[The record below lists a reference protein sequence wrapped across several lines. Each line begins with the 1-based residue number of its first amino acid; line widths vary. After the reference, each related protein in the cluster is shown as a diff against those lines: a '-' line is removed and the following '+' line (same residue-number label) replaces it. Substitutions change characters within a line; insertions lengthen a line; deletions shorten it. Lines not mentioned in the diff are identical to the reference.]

1 MIPDTIII
9 GTILYKEGVMKRLI
23 LSLVLLS
30 ITFTVAGLD
39 ANTAIAQDAAGA
51 AGLYKQGKA
60 EFMKFTPEGFEQ
72 AIATYNKAIAI
83 DANYAPA
90 YAGLAEVYSFMGFY
104 RYLIKDDYE
113 KYYNDSYKN
122 MEKALKLGPDLEA
135 TQVAL
140 AYSYYH
146 LSREKEAIAAARGIL
161 AKDPNNAEAYY
172 ILWAA
177 SGGNPNAPEIR
188 KAIELNPKYVPAY
201 IGLGNAY
208 YQKRRSFNQAAAQ
221 YKKAVEIA
229 PSAQLHNYLGTAL
242 NYQGY
247 YQKAVN
253 QFQKAIELNPNYAPA
268 YMNLGITYFYMKQFA
283 NTVSSEQKA
292 ISLNP
297 NTPEAY
303 FFLAQGYEKQNKRSE
318 AIANYKKFL
327 EISLGQDRYKG
338 YGDTAKQRIAA
349 LGGG

>member
-1 MIPDTIII
+1 
-9 GTILYKEGVMKRLI
+9 MKRLI

-30 ITFTVAGLD
+30 ITFTVAGFD
-39 ANTAIAQDAAGA
+39 GSTAVAQDASGA
-51 AGLYKQGKA
+51 AGLYKQGRA
-60 EFMKFTPEGFEQ
+60 DFMKFTPQGFQQ
-72 AIATYNKAIAI
+72 AIAAYNKAIGI

-113 KYYNDSYKN
+113 KFYNDSYKN
-122 MEKALKLGPDLEA
+122 MEKALKLGPDLLP

-140 AYSYYH
+140 AYSYFH

-177 SGGNPNAPEIR
+177 SGANPNAPEIR
-188 KAIELNPKYVPAY
+188 KAIELNPNYVPAY
-201 IGLGNAY
+201 IGLGDAY
-208 YQKRRSFNQAAAQ
+208 YQKRRSFNQAATQ
-221 YKKAVEIA
+221 YQKAVKLA

-247 YQKAVN
+247 YPQAVK
-253 QFQKAIELNPNYAPA
+253 QFQKAIELNPKYAPA
-268 YMNLGITYFYMKQFA
+268 YMNLGITYYYMKRFQD
-283 NTVSSEQKA
+283 TVASENKS

-297 NTPEAY
+297 NNPEAY
-303 FFLAQGYEKQNKRSE
+303 FFLAQGYESQNNRPQ
-318 AIANYKKFL
+318 AISNYKKFL
-327 EISLGQDRYKG
+327 QISLGQDRYKG
-338 YGDTAKQRIAA
+338 YSDTAKQRIAA

>member
-1 MIPDTIII
+1 
-9 GTILYKEGVMKRLI
+9 MKRFI
-23 LSLVLLS
+23 LSLVLVSL
-30 ITFTVAGLD
+30 TFGATGLD
-39 ANTAIAQDAAGA
+39 GKSAIAQDAAGA

-60 EFMKFTPEGFEQ
+60 EFMKFTPEGFQQ
-72 AIATYNKAIAI
+72 AIAIYNKAIGV

-104 RYLIKDDYE
+104 RYLVKDDYE
-113 KYYNDSYKN
+113 KYYNDSYTN
-122 MEKALKLGPDLEA
+122 MEKALKLGPDLES

-146 LSREKEAIAAARGIL
+146 LSREKEAIAAARGVL

-177 SGGNPNAPEIR
+177 GGRNPNAPEIR

-201 IGLGNAY
+201 IGLGDAY

-221 YKKAVEIA
+221 YQKAVELA

-247 YQKAVN
+247 FPQAVK
-253 QFQKAIELNPNYAPA
+253 QFQKAIDLNPKYAPA
-268 YMNLGITYFYMKQFA
+268 YMNLGITYYYMKRFQDA
-283 NTVSSEQKA
+283 VSSESKS

-297 NTPEAY
+297 NNPEAY
-303 FFLAQGYEKQNKRSE
+303 FFLAQGYERQNKRPE
-318 AIANYKKFL
+318 AISNYKKFVQ
-327 EISLGQDRYKG
+327 ITLGQDRYKG
-338 YGDTAKQRIAA
+338 YSDTARQRIAA